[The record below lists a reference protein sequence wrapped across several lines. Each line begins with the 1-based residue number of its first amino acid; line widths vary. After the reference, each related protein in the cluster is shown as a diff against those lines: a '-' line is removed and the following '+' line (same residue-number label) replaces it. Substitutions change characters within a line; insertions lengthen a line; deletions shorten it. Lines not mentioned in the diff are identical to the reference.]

1 MYYIHFIILRL
12 LLLLLSR
19 FSHVQLCVPID
30 GSPPGSPISDIS
42 QARILEWVATSFSNA
57 WKWKVKV
64 KLLSRAQLR
73 DSMDCS
79 LPGSSIHGIFEAR
92 VLEWVAIALGNT
104 VLKFHLFNLPK
115 KACRVM
121 IVKTTQDFLRL
132 WVPAGVLHRKFSFIK

>member
-57 WKWKVKV
+57 
-64 KLLSRAQLR
+64 
-73 DSMDCS
+73 
-79 LPGSSIHGIFEAR
+79 
-92 VLEWVAIALGNT
+92 
-104 VLKFHLFNLPK
+104 
-115 KACRVM
+115 
-121 IVKTTQDFLRL
+121 
-132 WVPAGVLHRKFSFIK
+132 